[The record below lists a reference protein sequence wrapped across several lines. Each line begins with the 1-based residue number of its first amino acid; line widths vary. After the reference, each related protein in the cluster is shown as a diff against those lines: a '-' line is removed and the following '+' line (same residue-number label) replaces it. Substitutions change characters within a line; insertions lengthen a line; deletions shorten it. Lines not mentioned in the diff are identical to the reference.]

1 MSDMSS
7 GPQSGGGPLPPD
19 LRFLK
24 RLVTVL
30 AGTMIAGLITI
41 IALLVMRF
49 PQAPGARPALPER
62 ISLPAGA
69 KAEAVTAGRGWVA
82 VVTEAG
88 EILIF
93 DAATGALTQTV
104 SIAPAP

>member
-7 GPQSGGGPLPPD
+7 GPQSGGDALPPD

-41 IALLVMRF
+41 IALLVIRF
-49 PQAPGARPALPER
+49 PQAIGPRPALPET
-62 ISLPAGA
+62 IVLPEGA
-69 KAEAVTAGRGWVA
+69 TAEAVTMGRGWVA
-82 VVTEAG
+82 VVTEED

-93 DAATGALTQTV
+93 DRATGALTQTV
-104 SIAPAP
+104 EIAPAP